1 MRPEILDPKRTLEYG
16 HSHDMARSALP
27 WTLGAI
33 ALGLFMIFSVD
44 GGSSSRDAKNAL
56 LGGIVIAGALLFL
69 GVLVYRRA
77 QPSVPSLVI
86 SEQGILFRLV
96 SEKVIP
102 WDEVRDVRRDK
113 VRAGRDFLSTKVVRI
128 ALSPAFYER
137 YTEGRWHESVTGESG
152 SRDSAIFLAYYLNVP
167 HEELYVAVR
176 KRWLAFSHRAVG
188 AAAEAIDALA
198 DSARTH
204 HTRPLAGSGA
214 GVTPRRNS
222 VMQRASSFEGLA
234 ALGGLVRG
242 ASFGQIAGSVTA
254 LAIIAA
260 LLSNILGLWA
270 TEAQVK
276 GRAEAAKWK
285 AWQEQQD
292 REQAA
297 FDAEQKKTREKF
309 DLMFRC
315 MNETFDRGPGATR
328 SAECEK
334 DRN

>member
-16 HSHDMARSALP
+16 HSHEMARQFLP
-27 WTLGAI
+27 WSLGVI
-33 ALGLFMIFSVD
+33 ALGLFLLMSLNGEDLD
-44 GGSSSRDAKNAL
+44 GKAKL
-56 LGGIVIAGALLFL
+56 LGGVCIATGIAFL
-69 GVLVYRRA
+69 GVIIYRST
-77 QPSVPSLVI
+77 QPSVPGLVV
-86 SEQGILFRLV
+86 SEQGILFRIV

-102 WDEVRDVRRDK
+102 WDEMRDVARDH
-113 VRAGRDFLSTKVVRI
+113 VRASRDFFSTKAVR
-128 ALSPAFYER
+128 LDVSPAFYER
-137 YTEGRWHESVTGESG
+137 YTNGRWYESVTGQSG
-152 SRDSAIFLAYYLNVP
+152 DPSAIFLAYYLDVP
-167 HEELYVAVR
+167 HEELYLAVR
-176 KRWLAFSHRAVG
+176 KRWLAFSHHAEG
-188 AAAEAIDALA
+188 AAGEAIDAIEA
-198 DSARTH
+198 SASSYDS
-204 HTRPLAGSGA
+204 RPLAGSGA
-214 GVTPRRNS
+214 GVTPRRAS

-276 GRAEAAKWK
+276 GRAEAARWK

-334 DRN
+334 EKD